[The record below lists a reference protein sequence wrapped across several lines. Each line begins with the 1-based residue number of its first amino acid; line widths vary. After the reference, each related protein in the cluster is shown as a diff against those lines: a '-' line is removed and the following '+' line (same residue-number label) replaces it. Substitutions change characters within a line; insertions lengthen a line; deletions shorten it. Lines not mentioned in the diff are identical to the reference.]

1 MKKLLFG
8 GLAILLLSCSANV
21 VSKATYYHDKY
32 DGRVAADGSRF
43 SQRAMTG
50 ASNYYKLGDS
60 VRVTNSK
67 NGKSVDVKITD
78 RMHTKYNK
86 NRIDLSK
93 SAFKKIG
100 MLDQGVIDVKTK
112 RL

>member
-8 GLAILLLSCSANV
+8 GLAILLLSCSAKV

-32 DGRVAADGSRF
+32 DGRVTADGSKF
-43 SQRAMTG
+43 SQGSMTG

-60 VRVTNSK
+60 VRVTNRQ
-67 NGKSVDVKITD
+67 NGKTVDIKITD
-78 RMHTKYNK
+78 RMHSKYNK

-93 SAFKKIG
+93 KAFKKIG
-100 MLDQGVIDVKTK
+100 MLEQGIIEVDVK